1 MKEPV
6 QDLLEP
12 AVILLIL
19 AANATVGLWQRG
31 NADAALQALKDC
43 QCPTARVL
51 RRAEGAEASQ
61 LVTVPAA
68 ELVPGDVVTV
78 RFEGDVWMR
87 EKGQGERRGGANGEG
102 RRMRRSVHCTMQ
114 CLLVVSA
121 Q

>member
-1 MKEPV
+1 MCGC
-6 QDLLEP
+6 D
-12 AVILLIL
+12 
-19 AANATVGLWQRG
+19 VGWQPSVRTG
-31 NADAALQALKDC
+31 LSKLFYSIYARNADAALQALKDC

-51 RRAEGAEASQ
+51 RRAEGAEAAQ